1 MKGQFRLCGHLCHAW
16 CFQVHGFC
24 CCGRGQR
31 GLMGAHVTGGR
42 VQQVHGQ
49 CCLVTC
55 GSKKTRVTCTT
66 SVCSSSLGY
75 KLQLGDPELKATA
88 SLSPWFSLSVYS
100 SPPAFRN
107 TDLRNSPGILGGV
120 GQRHVFSCG
129 YFTGCRL
136 AEGQRGA
143 SHSTMMLMPPE
154 ITPTLLVPN
163 WVSYILFHILDYFS
177 A

>member
-1 MKGQFRLCGHLCHAW
+1 MKGQPGICGHLCHAW

-24 CCGRGQR
+24 CCGQRSR

-42 VQQVHGQ
+42 VQPVHGQ

-66 SVCSSSLGY
+66 SSLLPSSLGPQAAVGGSRI
-75 KLQLGDPELKATA
+75 KGTA
-88 SLSPWFSLSVYS
+88 FTVPLIQPPVYS

-107 TDLRNSPGILGGV
+107 TDLRNSPASWYV

-136 AEGQRGA
+136 KERDKGRISLHHDADA
-143 SHSTMMLMPPE
+143 P
-154 ITPTLLVPN
+154 
-163 WVSYILFHILDYFS
+163 WK
-177 A
+177 